1 MIAMRWAIRGVGLA
15 STVILARLL
24 SPDDFGVVAMAMV
37 AVAILQSFSQSG
49 VDLALLRAEAPQ
61 REHYDAAWTL
71 EIIQGVLLSLAL
83 FVTAPLVSGQFDD
96 PRVDEVIRMLALA
109 AFVGGFQNIG
119 VVNFRRELDFRS
131 EFKFGVYKKLA
142 TFLVTVTAAFA
153 LRNYW
158 ALVVGQV
165 AGRCVEVA
173 LSYRM
178 SAFRPRLSLARVG
191 EIWGFSRWLILSRFT
206 MLLNRQFDRW
216 VVGSIGGA
224 AVMGNYFIAQDFS
237 SSPSDEIVAPMSR
250 AAFPVYSRLRSEP
263 AALADALRRMLS
275 SVTAVT
281 FATGLGV
288 AAVAN
293 DFVHVVLGAKWVG
306 AIPLM
311 PWLGLFAAVY
321 GIVRTLDMFLIATGG
336 ERASSLLALGFAL
349 FLIPVLWFSGQQGS
363 IVGIAATKAAT
374 AFGLVLL
381 LGYVVTRLTA
391 VTPGLLWAAVWPPM
405 LAAMAMFGGVKVLQ
419 AEMPLQSHFVGLTRD
434 ATVGALLYAAVSGLI
449 WFIRGRPSGIE
460 QDLLTAVKRKF
471 FGARH

>member
-15 STVILARLL
+15 STIILARLL

-37 AVAILQSFSQSG
+37 AVAILQSFAQSG
-49 VDLALLRAEAPQ
+49 VDLALLRSEAPQ
-61 REHYDAAWTL
+61 RDHYDAAWTL
-71 EIIQGVLLSLAL
+71 EIIQGVLLAIAL
-83 FVTAPLVSGQFDD
+83 FVTAPMVSGQFDD
-96 PRVDEVIRMLALA
+96 PRVDDVIRVLALA

-131 EFKFGVYKKLA
+131 EFKFGVYKKFA
-142 TFLVTVTAAFA
+142 TFFVTVAAA
-153 LRNYW
+153 LIMRNYW

-165 AGRCVEVA
+165 AGRFAEVL

-178 SAFRPRLSLARVG
+178 SAFRPRLSLVRVG

-250 AAFPVYSRLRSEP
+250 AAFPVYSRLSSDP
-263 AALADALRRMLS
+263 GALADALRRMLS
-275 SVTAVT
+275 SVTAIT
-281 FATGLGV
+281 FATGLGI
-288 AAVAN
+288 AAVAS

-321 GIVRTLDMFLIATGG
+321 GVVRTLDMFLIATGS
-336 ERASSLLALGFAL
+336 ERASSLLALGFVI
-349 FLIPVLWFSGQQGS
+349 FLVPVLWYSGQQGS
-363 IVGIAATKAAT
+363 VVGIAATKAGT

-381 LGYVVTRLTA
+381 LGFVVTRLTA

-405 LAAMAMFGGVKVLQ
+405 LASVVMFAGVKALQ
-419 AEMPLQSHFVGLTRD
+419 TELPLSHHMLGLLRD
-434 ATVGALLYAAVSGLI
+434 SLVGACLYASTSVMI
-449 WFIRGRPSGIE
+449 WLARGRPPGIE
-460 QDLLTAVKRKF
+460 QDLLAAIRRKL
-471 FGARH
+471 ANH

>member
-1 MIAMRWAIRGVGLA
+1 MWG
-15 STVILARLL
+15 S
-24 SPDDFGVVAMAMV
+24 
-37 AVAILQSFSQSG
+37 
-49 VDLALLRAEAPQ
+49 
-61 REHYDAAWTL
+61 
-71 EIIQGVLLSLAL
+71 
-83 FVTAPLVSGQFDD
+83 
-96 PRVDEVIRMLALA
+96 
-109 AFVGGFQNIG
+109 
-119 VVNFRRELDFRS
+119 
-131 EFKFGVYKKLA
+131 
-142 TFLVTVTAAFA
+142 
-153 LRNYW
+153 
-158 ALVVGQV
+158 
-165 AGRCVEVA
+165 
-173 LSYRM
+173 
-178 SAFRPRLSLARVG
+178 RPRLSLARVG

-224 AVMGNYFIAQDFS
+224 AVMGNYFIAQDLS

-263 AALADALRRMLS
+263 AALADDLRRMLS

-293 DFVHVVLGAKWVG
+293 DFVHVVLGDKWVG

-336 ERASSLLALGFAL
+336 ERTSSLLALGFAL
-349 FLIPVLWFSGQQGS
+349 VLIPVLWYAGQQGS
-363 IVGIAATKAAT
+363 VVGIAATKAAM
-374 AFGLVLL
+374 AFGLVLV

-391 VTPGLLWAAVWPPM
+391 VTPSLLWAAVWPPT

-419 AEMPLQSHFVGLTRD
+419 AGMTMQGHLAGLIRD
-434 ATVGALLYAAVSGLI
+434 ATVGALLYASVSSLI
-449 WFIRGRPSGIE
+449 WFMRGRPPGIE
-460 QDLLTAVKRKF
+460 QDLLTAVKRKI